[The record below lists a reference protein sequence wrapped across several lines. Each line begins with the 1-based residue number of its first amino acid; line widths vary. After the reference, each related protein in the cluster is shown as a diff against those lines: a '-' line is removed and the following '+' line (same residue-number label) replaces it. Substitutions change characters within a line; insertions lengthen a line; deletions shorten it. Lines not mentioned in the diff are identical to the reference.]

1 MQDVLIRQ
9 SCESG
14 MFVRELNSWNDKCI
28 LWIHGLGESGLC
40 FEKIVKHELFSSYR
54 HLIPDMPGYGRSLHP
69 ETPLSIENCASHLAT
84 WLKGK
89 GVRHVI
95 VAGHSLGAIVGLI
108 LTRNH
113 PELVTHLIDIDGNK
127 SLKDCAY
134 SGKAVGVEPEEFAQ
148 RIFPEMLDKIYFSG
162 SNSEAVSG
170 QAFRGY
176 YVSLR
181 MCDVAA
187 FYKQSL
193 ELVAYSKNEHLAE
206 DLKKC
211 GKPNI
216 YIAGHPGGTDKRSL
230 ELLEQAEVEVVKLS
244 PSGHWPFM
252 DCPQK
257 FAEVVYEFL
266 NREQSAGGETNV
278 SA

>member
-1 MQDVLIRQ
+1 MQEVSMKQ

-14 MFVRELNSWNDKCI
+14 IFVRELNPWMEKCI

-40 FEKIVKHELFSSYR
+40 FEKIVRHELFSSYR
-54 HLIPDMPGYGRSLHP
+54 HLIPDLPGYGRSLHP
-69 ETPLSIENCASHLAT
+69 DRPLSLEESADHLAF
-84 WLKGK
+84 WLNSR
-89 GVRHVI
+89 GVRKVI
-95 VAGHSLGAIVGLI
+95 VAGHSLGAIIGLI

-113 PELVTHLIDIDGNK
+113 PDLVTHLIDIDGNK
-127 SLKDCAY
+127 SIKDCAY
-134 SGKAVGVEPEEFAQ
+134 SGKAVGVELDEFVQ
-148 RIFPEMLDKIYFSG
+148 RSFPEMLDKIYFSG

-181 MCDVAA
+181 LCHLAT

-193 ELVAYSKNEHLAE
+193 ELVAYSKGERLAE

-216 YIAGHPGGTDKRSL
+216 YIAGHPGGADKRSL
-230 ELLEQAEVEVVKLS
+230 ELLEQAGVETVKLS
-244 PSGHWPFM
+244 PSGHWPFV

-266 NREQSAGGETNV
+266 GREQNSAQSLAV
-278 SA
+278 

>member
-1 MQDVLIRQ
+1 MQDFRFRQ
-9 SCESG
+9 SCENG
-14 MFVRELNSWNDKCI
+14 MFVRELNPWAEKCI

-40 FEKIVKHELFSSYR
+40 FEKTAHHELFSSFR

-69 ETPLSIENCASHLAT
+69 EQPLSIEESAGCLAA
-84 WLKGK
+84 WLKSRNVK
-89 GVRHVI
+89 QVTI
-95 VAGHSLGAIVGLI
+95 AGHSLGAVVGLI

-113 PELVTHLIDIDGNK
+113 PELVSRLIDIDGNK
-127 SLKDCAY
+127 SLKDCSY
-134 SGKAVGVEPEEFAQ
+134 SGKAVGVDLEEFAQ
-148 RIFPEMLDKIYFSG
+148 RNFPEMLDKIYFSG

-176 YVSLR
+176 YASLR
-181 MCDVAA
+181 MCDVAT

-193 ELVAYSKNEHLAE
+193 ELVAYSKSEHLAE

-211 GKPNI
+211 GKPHI
-216 YIAGHPGGTDKRSL
+216 YIAGHPGGADKRSL
-230 ELLEQAEVEVVKLS
+230 DLLEQAGVETVKLS

-257 FAEVVYEFL
+257 FAEVVYEFI
-266 NREQSAGGETNV
+266 NREENS
-278 SA
+278 